1 MWEYSDNFFAAVG
14 SEHEIFVVRYKDACD
29 PWEAGNRAQILVIA
43 GVDHVDR
50 IVSSVGY
57 VECSGSVVD
66 GGVVEAA
73 LLLMWW

>member
-1 MWEYSDNFFAAVG
+1 
-14 SEHEIFVVRYKDACD
+14 
-29 PWEAGNRAQILVIA
+29 
-43 GVDHVDR
+43 
-50 IVSSVGY
+50 VGY